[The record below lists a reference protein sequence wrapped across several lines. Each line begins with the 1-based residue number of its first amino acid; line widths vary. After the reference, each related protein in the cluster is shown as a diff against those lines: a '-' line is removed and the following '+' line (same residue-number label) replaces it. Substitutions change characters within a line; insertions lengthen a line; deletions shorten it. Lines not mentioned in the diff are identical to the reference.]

1 MRMQKCHLFCVNTHQ
16 HVQSGRQKNLY
27 NPSEPW
33 LSVSKRVDAQL
44 RNTQLTKTHFYL
56 PYGRINSYTSI
67 YIYIEVDSYYKLTRK
82 DERICHTWSRGRRFS
97 PSLPGD
103 RYLNIGSKSD
113 HRAEISGNIARY
125 DALAPR

>member
-1 MRMQKCHLFCVNTHQ
+1 MADLFPFHPTNAYPKCHLFCVNTHQ
-16 HVQSGRQKNLY
+16 HVQSGRQKNLH

-82 DERICHTWSRGRRFS
+82 DERDLSHMV
-97 PSLPGD
+97 
-103 RYLNIGSKSD
+103 
-113 HRAEISGNIARY
+113 
-125 DALAPR
+125 

>member
-16 HVQSGRQKNLY
+16 HVQSGRQKNLH

-82 DERICHTWSRGRRFS
+82 DERD
-97 PSLPGD
+97 L
-103 RYLNIGSKSD
+103 SD
-113 HRAEISGNIARY
+113 MV
-125 DALAPR
+125 